1 MVNILYVIGFGGSP
15 RILDIGGVPY
25 LMPIPDKSKVNNMY
39 LIVMC
44 VCMCVCVLYMF
55 ELFYKLNQGW
65 TINIS

>member
-1 MVNILYVIGFGGSP
+1 MNILYVIGFGGSP

-44 VCMCVCVLYMF
+44 VCAYVCVVHV
-55 ELFYKLNQGW
+55 W
-65 TINIS
+65 TSLQAKSRLD